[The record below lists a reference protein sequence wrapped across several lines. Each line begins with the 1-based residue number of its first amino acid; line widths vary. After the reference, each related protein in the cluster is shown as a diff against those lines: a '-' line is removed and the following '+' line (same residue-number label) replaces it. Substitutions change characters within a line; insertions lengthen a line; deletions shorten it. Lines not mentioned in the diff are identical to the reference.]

1 MIGGISRNL
10 GQIFATEPFLQCK
23 DIQLCY
29 DMAKETRTPIE
40 FLGRMQQIYHRAQY
54 QVSLVKDGLIY
65 RVTHFLTKT
74 SR

>member
-1 MIGGISRNL
+1 M
-10 GQIFATEPFLQCK
+10 QCK

-54 QVSLVKDGLIY
+54 QVSLMTCVITNLVSMLCDNQSQLKLVKEATL
-65 RVTHFLTKT
+65 R
-74 SR
+74 

>member
-1 MIGGISRNL
+1 MTAPVI
-10 GQIFATEPFLQCK
+10 QCK

-54 QVSLVKDGLIY
+54 QVRTYLYDFVRGCAVNFNPASDI
-65 RVTHFLTKT
+65 
-74 SR
+74 S

>member
-1 MIGGISRNL
+1 M
-10 GQIFATEPFLQCK
+10 QCK

-54 QVSLVKDGLIY
+54 QVSLVKNELIY
-65 RVTHFLTKT
+65 RVTHLEDENLPLT
-74 SR
+74 

>member
-1 MIGGISRNL
+1 ML
-10 GQIFATEPFLQCK
+10 LTEHFVQCK

-54 QVSLVKDGLIY
+54 QVSLVKDEFINL
-65 RVTHFLTKT
+65 VDKFCE
-74 SR
+74 

>member
-1 MIGGISRNL
+1 M
-10 GQIFATEPFLQCK
+10 QCK

-54 QVSLVKDGLIY
+54 QVSLVKDEFTG
-65 RVTHFLTKT
+65 
-74 SR
+74 

>member
-1 MIGGISRNL
+1 MTAPVI
-10 GQIFATEPFLQCK
+10 QCK

-54 QVSLVKDGLIY
+54 QVSGNISFIWKIGCVNCNRACGD
-65 RVTHFLTKT
+65 RNCETF
-74 SR
+74 